1 MTCSLLNILWQFIRK
16 LFASL
21 SQSCLPYC
29 YWLIGLQPVY
39 FKTVNSCLV
48 SASLWEKNLTL
59 IQYIIYFSVDYNKT
73 IKSDKDEQT
82 SISVQMFISEWPFE
96 LFLRCKALKH
106 THTKPNILY
115 YWGYN
120 TAWLGMQ
127 MNFVHWTLKIWELTG
142 LKLNIMSLLIKSK
155 FQNAKVEFLCIFN

>member
-106 THTKPNILY
+106 THKTKY
-115 YWGYN
+115 
-120 TAWLGMQ
+120 
-127 MNFVHWTLKIWELTG
+127 
-142 LKLNIMSLLIKSK
+142 SLLLRLQYCLIRDADEFCPLNSQNMRIDWFEIKYY
-155 FQNAKVEFLCIFN
+155 VTLD